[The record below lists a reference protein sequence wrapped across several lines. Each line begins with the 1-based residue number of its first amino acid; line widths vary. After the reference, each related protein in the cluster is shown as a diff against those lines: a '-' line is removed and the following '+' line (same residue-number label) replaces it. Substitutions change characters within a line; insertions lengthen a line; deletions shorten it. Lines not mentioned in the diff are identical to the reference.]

1 MQAKRFSP
9 FSILAVLLGALVIL
23 VMLTPYIWMLLQSF
37 KRTQEILR
45 NPGKILPIQWT
56 LNSYHTVLTKSPF
69 FSWFRNSVIVTG
81 SVTLL
86 VIFTSTL
93 AGFVFS
99 KFKFPFRNIIFWMLM
114 ASMMVPSQAVMIPQ
128 FLIVNALGLY
138 NSLLA
143 LIIPGSVSL
152 FGIFLCRQF
161 CAGIPDSLWEA
172 AVIDGASSFIIY
184 TRVMVP
190 LLRPCI
196 ATLAIFTFLS
206 SWNEF
211 LRPLIYL
218 ESVKNM
224 TLPIAISYFAN
235 GEHSTDFA
243 ACLAAAAL
251 IMIPVTIVFLA
262 LQKQFIKG
270 AAISGMK

>member
-9 FSILAVLLGALVIL
+9 LSILAILLGALVIL

-37 KRTQEILR
+37 KTTREILR

-56 LNSYHTVLTKSPF
+56 LNSYRTVLTKSPF

-81 SVTLL
+81 SVTIL
-86 VIFTSTL
+86 VIFTSTI

-99 KFKFPFRNIIFWMLM
+99 KFKFPLRNIIFWILM

-128 FLIVNALGLY
+128 FLIVNTLGLY
-138 NSLLA
+138 NSLFA

-211 LRPLIYL
+211 LRALIYL

-235 GEHSTDFA
+235 GVYSIDFA
-243 ACLAAAAL
+243 ACLAASAL
-251 IMIPVTIVFLA
+251 IMIPVTIVFLV

-270 AAISGMK
+270 VAISGMK